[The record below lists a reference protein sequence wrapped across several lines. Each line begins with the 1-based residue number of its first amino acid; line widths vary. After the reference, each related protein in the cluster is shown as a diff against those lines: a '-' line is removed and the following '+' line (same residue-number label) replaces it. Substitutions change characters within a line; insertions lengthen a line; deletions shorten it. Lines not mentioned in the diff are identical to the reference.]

1 MSLSD
6 ILKMFNTSLTLGL
19 ENQTGGIYGE
29 REFSRIL
36 ARERA
41 RAERSTHRFSLIV
54 FENGERKLSSK
65 EENDFLTEL
74 TARMRVTD
82 EAGRLRQ
89 NRIGVILHNAT
100 VPDAWKFAR
109 KIRSSLLTA
118 KGQLLCKV
126 YSYPPPRKNNT
137 GSAPKFPEETIA
149 EDGAGQQFR
158 YDCGMEEL
166 QQLYT
171 RKMTMRK
178 RGLDFLGSLTG
189 LIILSPLFLFICCLI
204 KMVSPGPAFYRQ
216 TRIGMGGRPFTLL
229 KFRTMAVNADNSEHR
244 EHLSTLI
251 QGGKDQQACAQAM
264 RKLDDSNCHIIRFGK
279 LLRKTYLDELPQL
292 INVLRGDM
300 SLIGPRPPI
309 PYEVAEYQLWHT
321 GRLDAAPGMTGL
333 WQVSGKNN
341 LTFNQMV
348 RLDIRYS
355 RKQSFRLDLK
365 ILLMTPKVIATEL
378 KGSLGKLGGHFIG
391 AGDEAKQQSR

>member
-1 MSLSD
+1 MSLAGM
-6 ILKMFNTSLTLGL
+6 LKMFNDSVAPGQ
-19 ENQTGGIYGE
+19 ENRTGGIYGE
-29 REFSRIL
+29 KEFSRIL

-82 EAGRLRQ
+82 EAGWLRQ
-89 NRIGVILHNAT
+89 NRIGVILHNAST
-100 VPDAWKFAR
+100 PDAWKFAR

-137 GSAPKFPEETIA
+137 GTGRKLPEETIA
-149 EDGAGQQFR
+149 EDGAGQQFN
-158 YDCGMEEL
+158 CGMEEL

-171 RKMTMRK
+171 RKMTRK
-178 RGLDFLGSLTG
+178 KRSLDFLGSLAG

-204 KMVSPGPAFYRQ
+204 KVVSPGPAFYRQ
-216 TRIGMGGRPFTLL
+216 TRIGRGGRPFTLL

-251 QGGKDQQACAQAM
+251 QGGKDPQDCAQAM

-321 GRLDAAPGMTGL
+321 GRLDTAPGMTGL
-333 WQVSGKNN
+333 WQVSGKND

-365 ILLMTPKVIATEL
+365 ILLMTPMVIATEL
-378 KGSLGKLGGHFIG
+378 KGSLSKLGGHFIG
-391 AGDEAKQQSR
+391 AGEEAKYRSR